1 MTLLYVGPV
10 SLSCDMPHRAAVRGR
25 QHMWPRRDRQDDSS
39 ADTCVSMDI
48 IELTDED

>member
-25 QHMWPRRDRQDDSS
+25 QREIDRMIAVQIHV
-39 ADTCVSMDI
+39 CLWI
-48 IELTDED
+48 LLN